1 MGWIE
6 FQRKNGRKWY
16 THKSVSVVTGSGA
29 PWCGGEI
36 SGLRLQI
43 IHSKFLISNTIK
55 FNIFQFYIILNMPA
69 TCYSS
74 LQTFQKSTKNS
85 QTFTVLR
92 KSFFWLKKET
102 VWIFSLKGRT
112 LPVNLK
118 VFNLTTVIAPKIDLD
133 RRMLRI
139 KLTGLLS
146 NNRKANRNKK
156 TIFHK
161 FDCWV
166 PTRFLQYESLHRT
179 YLYVAAVQFKSHAH
193 PSLWV
198 VMRKNLDKP
207 GPNRIKPVYH
217 RCKVITVAIENLEKR
232 KKENRHAVCVLLK
245 C

>member
-6 FQRKNGRKWY
+6 FQRKNGRKGY
-16 THKSVSVVTGSGA
+16 THKSVSAVTRSGA
-29 PWCGGEI
+29 PWCGGKI
-36 SGLRLQI
+36 SGLRLLI

-55 FNIFQFYIILNMPA
+55 SNIFQFSIIFNIPPNS
-69 TCYSS
+69 YSS

-92 KSFFWLKKET
+92 KSFFRLKKET
-102 VWIFSLKGRT
+102 VWIFSLKGRI

-133 RRMLRI
+133 KRMLRI

-146 NNRKANRNKK
+146 NNSWANRNKK

-166 PTRFLQYESLHRT
+166 STRFLQY
-179 YLYVAAVQFKSHAH
+179 
-193 PSLWV
+193 
-198 VMRKNLDKP
+198 
-207 GPNRIKPVYH
+207 
-217 RCKVITVAIENLEKR
+217 
-232 KKENRHAVCVLLK
+232 
-245 C
+245 